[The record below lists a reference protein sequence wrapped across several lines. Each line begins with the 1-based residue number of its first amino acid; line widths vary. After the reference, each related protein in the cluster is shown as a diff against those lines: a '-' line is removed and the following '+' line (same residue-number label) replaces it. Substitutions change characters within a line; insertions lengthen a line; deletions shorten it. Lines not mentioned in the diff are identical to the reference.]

1 VTAPRRRHRPPTARP
16 ALAVPPAPLHEPGGN
31 RTPIGPDTLRAGF
44 AAHVGDAHAGTPRT
58 DAAQHFPCPTCLGY
72 QAAINQARITHGD
85 PAAFEAP
92 PSAVNAYAALIR
104 PTIGGPA

>member
-1 VTAPRRRHRPPTARP
+1 MAAAAVTAPRRRHRPPAAQP
-16 ALAVPPAPLHEPGGN
+16 ALAVPPAPGN
-31 RTPIGPDTLRAGF
+31 RAPIGPHTLRAAF

-58 DAAQHFPCPTCLGY
+58 HCPTCVGY
-72 QAAINQARITHGD
+72 LAAITDARIVD
-85 PAAFEAP
+85 ADAFEAP